1 MCLFVLLF
9 ICKGVGDLDINQEKN
24 PMKIFGTIF
33 LIVSIV
39 VIGVSFSTFYNA
51 FNFNSNAQ
59 RTEAIISNIAI
70 LKDKNGK
77 EYYDTLVNYTV
88 SGKQYNN
95 ISLNTS
101 VNNKKKGDTIDI
113 FYNKLDNTSIRI
125 SLKPYYLSIFLFS
138 MGIALLV
145 SAFMAVRRL
154 NYRKNEIYNLI
165 LENNFIYANIKDIQN
180 NFGLRFGTR
189 SPIFIK
195 CEYNDGN
202 KNITFDSDNI
212 WLPIKKDIIQKQVK
226 VFIDNNDMNKYY
238 VDTRDLYDLEENDFA
253 GK

>member
-1 MCLFVLLF
+1 M
-9 ICKGVGDLDINQEKN
+9 DINQEKN

-39 VIGVSFSTFYNA
+39 VIGLAFSTFYNA

-59 RTEAIISNIAI
+59 RTEAVISNIAI

-101 VNNKKKGDTIDI
+101 VNDKKKGDTIDI

-154 NYRKNEIYNLI
+154 NYRKNEVNNLI
-165 LENNFIYANIKDIQN
+165 LDNNFIYANIKDIQN

-202 KNITFDSDNI
+202 NNITFDSDNI

-238 VDTRDLYDLEENDFA
+238 VDTRDLYDLEENNFA

>member
-9 ICKGVGDLDINQEKN
+9 ICKGVGNLDINQEKN

-39 VIGVSFSTFYNA
+39 VIGLAFSTFYNA

-59 RTEAIISNIAI
+59 RTEAVISNIAI

-101 VNNKKKGDTIDI
+101 VNDKKKGDTIDI

-138 MGIALLV
+138 MGIALL
-145 SAFMAVRRL
+145 AF
-154 NYRKNEIYNLI
+154 E
-165 LENNFIYANIKDIQN
+165 
-180 NFGLRFGTR
+180 
-189 SPIFIK
+189 
-195 CEYNDGN
+195 
-202 KNITFDSDNI
+202 
-212 WLPIKKDIIQKQVK
+212 
-226 VFIDNNDMNKYY
+226 
-238 VDTRDLYDLEENDFA
+238 
-253 GK
+253 

>member
-9 ICKGVGDLDINQEKN
+9 ICKGVGNLDINQEKN

-39 VIGVSFSTFYNA
+39 VIGLAFSTFYNA

-59 RTEAIISNIAI
+59 RTEAVISNIAI

-101 VNNKKKGDTIDI
+101 VNDKKKGDTIDI

-154 NYRKNEIYNLI
+154 NYRKNEVNNLI

-202 KNITFDSDNI
+202 NNITFDSDNI

-238 VDTRDLYDLEENDFA
+238 VDTRDLYDLEENNFA